1 MIRIASKI
9 WMGYL
14 NALNKNPW
22 RVQIIQTGLSS
33 KNVQRFKEIR
43 EIFCKD
49 AKRERESGD
58 LRFLQNMNQKKDLYE
73 IDMKF
78 SSKLPKLNQNEINI
92 PSAKRS
98 QSCP

>member
-43 EIFCKD
+43 ETKIEIFCKD
-49 AKRERESGD
+49 AKRERESGG
-58 LRFLQNMNQKKDLYE
+58 
-73 IDMKF
+73 
-78 SSKLPKLNQNEINI
+78 P
-92 PSAKRS
+92 
-98 QSCP
+98 